1 MGTTKPRIQIIL
13 EKECYEKFKELC
25 KRDDRTESKL
35 GNRIIKNYIEQYEAI
50 HGEIKIME

>member
-1 MGTTKPRIQIIL
+1 MGTTKPRIQIIE